1 MKKIY
6 LGVLAFAA
14 FALSSVAFAATTAIN
29 VSQKFAQNVS
39 YQAERYT
46 RAVGIVLHAH
56 LVNYLSKTGLMLGAN
71 SLTGLIPTIYEAL
84 DVVSR
89 EMVGMIPAVSR
100 NSSAE
105 RASVGQQILIPITP
119 ATTLADNTP
128 AVTAPNTGDQT
139 IGNVSMTI
147 SKSKHAPIRWN
158 GEEQNGLLN
167 AGSYA
172 GILSGQFQQ
181 AFRTLIN
188 QIEVDLFT
196 TAYQGASRAYGTPG
210 TAPFG
215 TAGDLSDIAQT
226 RKILDD
232 NGAPQT
238 DLQLV
243 LGSAG
248 IANLR
253 GKQNV
258 LFKVNEAGSD
268 LLLRQGI
275 IGRLE
280 GQDVHNSAGITPQ
293 VKGTGASYTTTTAG
307 FAAGTT
313 QIPLITGTGTIL
325 AGDTVTFAGDAN
337 KYVVAAGIAAP
348 GTVTI
353 AAPGLLQAIPAA
365 ATAVT
370 VGNSA
375 TPNLSFSKSA
385 IQLITR
391 APKMPIGPD
400 GKAMDMADDVITV
413 TDPVSGISFDVA
425 VYRQFMQIV
434 YHVRLAWGFQAIKSN
449 HIAIMLG

>member
-1 MKKIY
+1 M
-6 LGVLAFAA
+6 AR
-14 FALSSVAFAATTAIN
+14 S
-29 VSQKFAQNVS
+29 
-39 YQAERYT
+39 
-46 RAVGIVLHAH
+46 
-56 LVNYLSKTGLMLGAN
+56 GLILGAN
-71 SLTGLIPTIYEAL
+71 TLTGLIPTIYEAL
-84 DVVSR
+84 DIVSR

-105 RASVGQQILIPITP
+105 RAALNQVILVPITP
-119 ATTLADNTP
+119 PTTLADNTP

-139 IGNVSMTI
+139 VGNVSMTI

-158 GEEQNGLLN
+158 GEEQRGLLN
-167 AGSYA
+167 AGSYG
-172 GILSGQFQQ
+172 GILMGQFQQ

-196 TAYQGASRAYGTPG
+196 TAYQNASRAYGTPG

-215 TAGDLSDIAQT
+215 TSGDLSDIAQV

-243 LGSAG
+243 LGTSG

-253 GKQNV
+253 GKQSV
-258 LFKVNEAGSD
+258 LFKVNEAGTD
-268 LLLRQGI
+268 QLLRQGI

-280 GQDVHNSAGITPQ
+280 GMDVHNSAGITAQ
-293 VKGTGASYTTTTAG
+293 VKGTGAAYTTTTAG
-307 FAAGTT
+307 FPIGTT
-313 QIPLITGTGTIL
+313 QIPLITGTGTVL
-325 AGDTVTFAGDAN
+325 AGDSISFAGDSN
-337 KYVVAAGIAAP
+337 KYGVTVGVAAP

-353 AAPGLLQAIPAA
+353 AAPGLLQAIPAS

-375 TPNLSFSKSA
+375 TSNLAFSKSA

-391 APKMPIGPD
+391 SPQMPMGPD
-400 GKAMDMADDVITV
+400 GKPMDMADDVITV
-413 TDPVSGISFDVA
+413 VDPVSGIAFDVA

-449 HIAIMLG
+449 HIATLLG